1 MSPRSEAGARA
12 SLVTGFVV
20 AGALISSALA
30 CQTKPPQT
38 EHGIEGGVTAPA
50 PARVDPAF
58 ERDWQRVRAASSSD
72 PGGADVV
79 RAADKLLSRDPP
91 MNLRLAA
98 VQAKVGYAYLHGDD
112 AGAIRMSEEMLATL
126 EAAGG
131 ARRVLEPEEFGMV
144 VQLQRLRALARARG
158 GDPQLALSEL
168 TALLENGQIPEIDW
182 IAASAMA
189 HERAGQQGEALLAH
203 ARWRAKVRD
212 GTAAAVYCQ
221 QRIARLFRGLDARTL
236 ESLARRVP
244 GTDAGACLL
253 SRAGHTFPPN
263 APEWVRKCATH
274 TEEATIGVLL
284 PRSGRFA
291 GLADEQLAAV
301 QAAVRVLARRSGDA
315 SWSVMWE
322 DSGSDPAQTKLA
334 ARRLVERGASM
345 IVGPIAPDGI
355 GAAAESVQGAAELVI
370 PGEGR
375 GEVRGVA
382 PNLEARGEALAAM
395 ARARGGQEV
404 VLLRPPTVYGQRVT
418 NGVQAGLEASGAKG
432 LKIID
437 YPPSTTSF
445 KKILDPIMGALRS
458 GSTVLII
465 ADRLAR
471 MELVVRQ
478 LGRERVEVDRP
489 ESPGLVVMTTGEGVS
504 ARALGRGH
512 EILTGVYV
520 APVAW
525 PSSEAMDFEAEFI
538 AVAGEP
544 PGDQAWLVWRALH
557 SAWSGGGAAQSAQPR
572 ASVLRVK
579 DGRLVPV
586 ETTATVEVEASASGQ
601 AGAIVRPPE

>member
-1 MSPRSEAGARA
+1 MS
-12 SLVTGFVV
+12 
-20 AGALISSALA
+20 
-30 CQTKPPQT
+30 
-38 EHGIEGGVTAPA
+38 
-50 PARVDPAF
+50 
-58 ERDWQRVRAASSSD
+58 
-72 PGGADVV
+72 
-79 RAADKLLSRDPP
+79 AADKLLARDPP
-91 MNLRLAA
+91 VNLRLAA

-112 AGAIRMSEEMLATL
+112 ASAIKMADEMLAGL

-158 GDPQLALSEL
+158 GEPQLALSEL
-168 TALLENGQIPEIDW
+168 ASLLENGQIPEIDW

-189 HERAGQQGEALLAH
+189 HERAGQQAEALLAH

-221 QRIARLFRGLDARTL
+221 QRIARLFRGLDANTL
-236 ESLARRVP
+236 ENLAQRVP

-253 SRAGHTFPPN
+253 TRAGHQAAQD

-274 TEEATIGVLL
+274 SEEATIGVLL

-291 GLADEQLAAV
+291 GLADVQLAAV
-301 QAAVRVLARRSGDA
+301 QAAVRVLSRRTGDA
-315 SWSVMWE
+315 GLSVMWE
-322 DSGSDPAQTKLA
+322 DTGSNPAKTKLA
-334 ARRLVERGASM
+334 ARRLVERGATM

-355 GAAAESVQGAAELVI
+355 GAAVESVQGAAELVI

-375 GEVRGVA
+375 GEARGVA
-382 PNLEARGEALAAM
+382 PTLEARGQALAAM
-395 ARARGGQEV
+395 ALARGGQQV
-404 VLLRPPTVYGQRVT
+404 VLLRPPTNYGQRVT
-418 NGVQAGLEASGAKG
+418 KGVQAGLGEITSKG

-437 YPPSTTSF
+437 YSPSTTSF
-445 KKILDPIMGALRS
+445 KKVLEPIVGALRS

-489 ESPGLVVMTTGEGVS
+489 GSPGLVVMTTGEGVS

-525 PSSEAMDFEAEFI
+525 PSQEAMDFEAEFI
-538 AVAGEP
+538 ALTGEP

-557 SAWSGGGAAQSAQPR
+557 SAWAGSGAAQNAQPR
-572 ASVLRVK
+572 AAVLRVER
-579 DGRLVPV
+579 GRLVPV
-586 ETTATVEVEASASGQ
+586 ETNATVEVEASASGE
-601 AGAIVRPPE
+601 AGALVRPPE